1 MYSGVRAAPGFGF
14 SARRHGLIDLGNSAG
29 CDQLHCELSRKGRH
43 SSTAAAII
51 LAVYNSSIRSP
62 CMAFTP
68 PPDKIMFE
76 IYKDVA
82 RNGDYRVIYF
92 TELDDHNRE
101 AEINRAANGEHIYDG
116 FIRNR

>member
-1 MYSGVRAAPGFGF
+1 
-14 SARRHGLIDLGNSAG
+14 
-29 CDQLHCELSRKGRH
+29 
-43 SSTAAAII
+43 
-51 LAVYNSSIRSP
+51 
-62 CMAFTP
+62 MAFTP

-101 AEINRAANGEHIYDG
+101 AEINRAANGEHVYDG
-116 FIRNR
+116 FIRNRGKDQAKLILGSILERLNKGEKIASDQIERELQPYTA

>member
-1 MYSGVRAAPGFGF
+1 
-14 SARRHGLIDLGNSAG
+14 
-29 CDQLHCELSRKGRH
+29 
-43 SSTAAAII
+43 
-51 LAVYNSSIRSP
+51 
-62 CMAFTP
+62 MAFTP

-76 IYKDVA
+76 IYRDVA

-116 FIRNR
+116 FIRNRGNDQAKLVLGSILERLNSGELIARDQIEKELQPYTP